1 MKIQISLLRGL
12 MASSLL
18 WNLPEVF
25 CVYMHIHS
33 LLLPHTLLL
42 VPDYILFQLHGLP
55 GVDMPWVI

>member
-42 VPDYILFQLHGLP
+42 VPDYIYDISFFSSYMVFP
-55 GVDMPWVI
+55 V